1 MLFCRCILDPDRK
14 LPVESTKD
22 AILRFNLD
30 FKSNRTKVECSKN
43 IQSINILS
51 NREKLQHI
59 LDQHESCGTMCDSKM
74 FQPVVQKSAPPRSK
88 REAAKIEKVGGKGS
102 LDGESTVGDQRPST
116 TVATT
121 AVEVDDD
128 DSNGCRDVNL
138 RLDRTVN
145 AKGELFFNTSF
156 FLYIANEKEE
166 GLYSLYFHNCHN
178 YDSGGDK
185 VSFPFKF
192 AFLVVFFCFPWGSP
206 EPQSFGPNFAFFREA
221 LALLGL

>member
-1 MLFCRCILDPDRK
+1 MDPDRK

-116 TVATT
+116 TVGTT
-121 AVEVDDD
+121 AVKVDED

-178 YDSGGDK
+178 YDSSGDK

-192 AFLVVFFCFPWGSP
+192 AFLVF
-206 EPQSFGPNFAFFREA
+206 
-221 LALLGL
+221 

>member
-102 LDGESTVGDQRPST
+102 LDGESTVDDQRPST

-121 AVEVDDD
+121 AAEVDED

-138 RLDRTVN
+138 R
-145 AKGELFFNTSF
+145 
-156 FLYIANEKEE
+156 
-166 GLYSLYFHNCHN
+166 
-178 YDSGGDK
+178 
-185 VSFPFKF
+185 
-192 AFLVVFFCFPWGSP
+192 
-206 EPQSFGPNFAFFREA
+206 
-221 LALLGL
+221 